1 MTNEQLGTRIK
12 QIRTLKGLTQSE
24 LAKKLGI
31 TYQQIQK
38 YEKGL
43 ADIKIERL
51 SQVADAFAVNPA
63 IFFDS
68 APLCENLGEYPLQ
81 HKSAPNNNN
90 NNEGALFVTREE
102 QFLLK
107 LLRKI
112 NSKKIRISII
122 KLLRGSIELSKQKET
137 KS

>member
-1 MTNEQLGTRIK
+1 LTNEQLGTRIK

-68 APLCENLGEYPLQ
+68 APLCENPGEYALQ
-81 HKSAPNNNN
+81 HRSAPNN
-90 NNEGALFVTREE
+90 NNEGALFVTKEE

-112 NSKKIRISII
+112 NSRKIRTSII